1 MWDTH
6 RTELIVFCTRPH
18 EGILLVL
25 FAGSTTWTSSLL
37 LFRAPFNNRG
47 EISILPNIY
56 STKQKLVFLKTFEI
70 TDTSLLNQGHLS
82 HLSLNEGISSIF
94 DTPFILECRW
104 PLSST
109 RLWQRLMLNHLKFKW
124 RGQDQLFPSPSS
136 FSSTDLISSLLL
148 VEIMGTISG
157 TTSPDSILS
166 ANRPCS

>member
-1 MWDTH
+1 MK
-6 RTELIVFCTRPH
+6 VFCSYHLQVRPLEWAVYH
-18 EGILLVL
+18 FLGLPSTIEARFPGCKIYILQNK
-25 FAGSTTWTSSLL
+25 SL
-37 LFRAPFNNRG
+37 
-47 EISILPNIY
+47 SILE
-56 STKQKLVFLKTFEI
+56 TFEI

-82 HLSLNEGISSIF
+82 HLSLNEGIFSIF

-124 RGQDQLFPSPSS
+124 RGKDQLFPSPSS
-136 FSSTDLISSLLL
+136 FSSTDFMSSLLL